1 MVKKEFVNLYSKVN
15 EIKDIKEVTKNVDE
29 FLDTMKEVF
38 KTYPKVVFW
47 KFGIFEVRETAERK
61 ITDPR
66 GNNNIIKSKPRKY
79 IKFRVSKNLEKN
91 LYDINR

>member
-15 EIKDIKEVTKNVDE
+15 EIKDIKEAIKNVDE
-29 FLDTMKEVF
+29 FLDTMKEAF

-61 ITDPR
+61 IIDPR

-79 IKFRVSKNLEKN
+79 IKFRVSKNLEKI
-91 LYDINR
+91 LYDNNK